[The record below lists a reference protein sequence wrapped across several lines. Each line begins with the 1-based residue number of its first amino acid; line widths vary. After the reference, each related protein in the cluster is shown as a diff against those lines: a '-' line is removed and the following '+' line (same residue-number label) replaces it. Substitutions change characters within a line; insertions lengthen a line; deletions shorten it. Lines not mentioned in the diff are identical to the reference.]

1 MAGGEKPNLHET
13 QVIINRLSKSLKEE
27 LLLNA
32 NGLTL
37 KAIPLFSHNFSGESL
52 MKLACEIKEINLTP
66 EDYVYR
72 ESQTDDENIYIIRDG
87 EVELLIPTTKK
98 GISISLNVMKKG
110 EYFGELS

>member
-52 MKLACEIKEINLTP
+52 RKTCLSDQSNQSNTGGLCLQ
-66 EDYVYR
+66 R
-72 ESQTDDENIYIIRDG
+72 EPN
-87 EVELLIPTTKK
+87 
-98 GISISLNVMKKG
+98 
-110 EYFGELS
+110 